1 MFGSSSP
8 PVVPAVK
15 TFVSGLNPCGY
26 QGTTMIHHPSSSFL
40 FYQAM
45 LAARG
50 LHVNLS
56 LISLVLVNEILQSCT
71 NMEFRFIGRNVRTRQ
86 PFNVAAAAVG
96 ERRSDPGTGS
106 PSSPTMKK
114 QRNRTSE
121 KILDLTLEIIY
132 LLTGQHYAPVKKPWD
147 TAAHSGD
154 PYLSSGS
161 QNPGREI
168 LDLTNKIIQLLTGEV
183 PMRCEDVAV
192 YFSMEEWEY
201 IERHK
206 DLCKD
211 DTMGGYRPLG
221 SLGDPVEAAR
231 ERFPISASS
240 EYRSASQSD
249 ARNPRLD
256 YPPVTEVQKRTFECA
271 EYKGDYS
278 ECRTAQVNKESAS
291 CNISVH
297 TPATERTSIRNEP
310 LGLPGDM
317 EKAPRE
323 WFPISSSSEC
333 RPTSQSDTRN
343 PRADYPMVTEPQ
355 KRAFECAGDY
365 SDCGPS
371 HVNATSFNMNVH
383 RPATERTSTH
393 TQHEP
398 VLCEIKNHLICSHR
412 EHSPSDDMFIRI
424 VDVKSVA
431 DAGVHTHTEHAPAE
445 DSAHQDSENRFSCF
459 ECGKGF
465 AEARHLVEHRKSHS
479 ETKPFS
485 CFECAERFADKPSLF
500 RHQLGHTKERD
511 FTCPE
516 CNRTFLYESRFS
528 RHQKVHL
535 TKTPM
540 KASDCIN
547 CYTHYM
553 RLSKHKPF
561 SCFECE
567 ERFADQ
573 SGLIRHQ
580 FIHVQQKEYPC
591 PDCGKIFPYEAAL
604 TKHQRVHTKK
614 KKTHVCPECGASF
627 TKKGNLLQHQWIHTG
642 VKPFQCACGK
652 RFAYRA
658 SLSIHRRVHKK
669 ERSEKNGL

>member
-1 MFGSSSP
+1 M
-8 PVVPAVK
+8 
-15 TFVSGLNPCGY
+15 
-26 QGTTMIHHPSSSFL
+26 
-40 FYQAM
+40 
-45 LAARG
+45 
-50 LHVNLS
+50 
-56 LISLVLVNEILQSCT
+56 
-71 NMEFRFIGRNVRTRQ
+71 
-86 PFNVAAAAVG
+86 
-96 ERRSDPGTGS
+96 
-106 PSSPTMKK
+106 MKK

-132 LLTGQHYAPVKKPWD
+132 LLTGQEYVPTNKPYDGHAARSRDAPYR
-147 TAAHSGD
+147 T
-154 PYLSSGS
+154 
-161 QNPGREI
+161 QNPGTEPPLHSQRREDNGEKEI

-192 YFSMEEWEY
+192 YFSLEEWEY

-231 ERFPISASS
+231 ERFPVSASS

-249 ARNPRLD
+249 VRNPRLD
-256 YPPVTEVQKRTFECA
+256 YPPVTEPQKSAFECA
-271 EYKGDYS
+271 GYRGDYS
-278 ECRTAQVNKESAS
+278 ARRTAHVNEEPAS
-291 CNISVH
+291 CNINVH

-333 RPTSQSDTRN
+333 RPTSQSDIRN
-343 PRADYPMVTEPQ
+343 PRADYPLVTEPQ

-383 RPATERTSTH
+383 RPATERPSTH

-553 RLSKHKPF
+553 RLARRKPF

-591 PDCGKIFPYEAAL
+591 PECGKIFPYEARL
-604 TKHQRVHTKK
+604 ITHLRVHVRKK
-614 KKTHVCPECGASF
+614 KYICSECGKCF
-627 TKKGNLLQHQWIHTG
+627 TQEAALLHHQWSHTG
-642 VKPFQCACGK
+642 VKPFQCTCGK
-652 RFAYRA
+652 VFATQA
-658 SLSIHRRVHKK
+658 SLIFHQKIHTNCRRNC
-669 ERSEKNGL
+669 ELRGSPPRQPCLSPY